1 MKRVVVTYSNPQKV
15 PPYADALRMAG
26 VDPVLVSP
34 ADATASLDGLD
45 GLMLSG
51 GTDLNPA
58 LYGQDRDPLSEHSDD
73 ARDSLELRLMHEALE
88 RDLPVLA
95 ICRGLQLFN
104 IAHAGGS
111 LVQHIDG
118 HAVRG
123 GDPSLP
129 AHVVRVE
136 PGTVLE
142 QILGSGEHPVNS
154 RHHQAAATVGSGL
167 RLSALA
173 PDGTIEGLE
182 RPDRRFAVAVQWHPE
197 DQVRAFPEQLRL
209 FEALAAAL

>member
-1 MKRVVVTYSNPQKV
+1 MKRVAVTYSNEKKV
-15 PPYADALRMAG
+15 PPYADALRLAG
-26 VDPVLVSP
+26 VDPLLVSP
-34 ADATASLDGLD
+34 ANAIVSLDGVD

-51 GTDLNPA
+51 GTDLNPS
-58 LYGQDRDPLSEHSDD
+58 LYGQNLDPQSEHSDD
-73 ARDSLELRLMHEALE
+73 ERDALELRLLREALE

-104 IAHAGGS
+104 IAHSGGS

-129 AHVVRVE
+129 AHTVRVE
-136 PGTVLE
+136 PGTILE
-142 QILGSGEHPVNS
+142 QILGPGEHPVNS
-154 RHHQAAATVGSGL
+154 RHHQAAAAVGSGL
-167 RLSALA
+167 RLSAFA

-209 FEALAAAL
+209 FQAFAAAL